1 MGSRRAL
8 GIVAVILAFAA
19 VEAAAETT
27 VRLTV
32 PKSVAAHAG
41 RWAAGDATASPPIRV
56 LDGLEGALHETLEIT
71 VLGPPPAGG
80 GPPPVLAVTGM
91 VGSPSAPP
99 TPPRKMTMP
108 IPLNEEAAK
117 LLADRDEVTLTL
129 RAAGRSGRG
138 RLKFDRAYFREP

>member
-1 MGSRRAL
+1 
-8 GIVAVILAFAA
+8 V
-19 VEAAAETT
+19 
-27 VRLTV
+27 
-32 PKSVAAHAG
+32 
-41 RWAAGDATASPPIRV
+41 PPILV
-56 LDGLEGALHETLEIT
+56 LEGLQVPLDEPFEIT

-80 GPPPVLAVTGM
+80 GPPPVLAVTGT

-129 RAAGRSGRG
+129 RVAGRPGRG
-138 RLKFDRAYFREP
+138 PLKFDRAYFREP